1 MNSKV
6 KQAQK
11 EGAEVA
17 DISAGL
23 AYSVIKNALFKV
35 IKVSDASELGKHI
48 VVQGGT
54 FYNNAVLRSF
64 EKIANCEAIRPDIA
78 GIMGAFGAAL
88 IARER
93 YVDCEGTTMLS
104 IEDIE
109 AMEYSTTM
117 TKCKGCTNNC
127 RLTINHFSGGRKFIT
142 GNRCER
148 GLGKQK
154 TTNKLP
160 NLFEYKLK
168 RYFDYEPLAEENAPR
183 GIIGIP
189 RVLNMYE
196 NYPFWFTFFNELGF
210 RVVLSPVSNR
220 KVYELGIDS
229 IPSESEC
236 YPAKLAHGHV
246 QWLINNGIH
255 TIFYPSIPYERNEF
269 AEANNHYNCPIV
281 TSYPENIKN
290 NIDAIVHGEVD
301 FLHPFIS
308 FASEDTISYRLVD
321 ELSGKF
327 HIPADE
333 IKKATHTAW
342 EELAACRKDMQKK
355 GEETI
360 RFLNE
365 TGNRGIVLAG
375 RPYHIDPE
383 VNHGIPEL
391 INSYN
396 IAVLTEDSI
405 SHLNPA
411 EHPLNVMDQ
420 WMYHSRLYAAANYVK
435 TVDNLDLIQLNSF
448 GCGLD
453 AVTTD
458 QVASILNDSDKIYTS
473 LKIDEVNNL
482 GAARI
487 RVRSLLAAIRVREK
501 RGEKRTIHSSAIKK
515 VVFTKE
521 MRKNYTI
528 LCPQMSPIHFEL
540 LEPAFNASGY
550 NLQVL
555 PNDNKQAVDV
565 GLKYVNNDACYPSL
579 MVVGQIMEAILS
591 GKYDTDKIAVIISQT
606 GGGCRA
612 SNYIGFIRRALKKAG
627 YGNIPVISINLSGLE
642 DNPGFKLTPKLILR
656 GIYGAIF
663 GDIFMKCVYRL
674 RPYEAVTGSVNA
686 MHRKWVKVCQDFLSN
701 GYPSRRKFKRLCRE
715 IIGDFDNN
723 IELLDIKKPRVGV
736 VGEILVKF
744 LPAAN
749 NYLVDLL
756 ESEGAEAVVPDL
768 LDFLL
773 YCFYNQN
780 FKVEKLGFEKKKA
793 TTANLG
799 IKALEWFRAP
809 ATEAFAAS
817 KHFTPPAKIQDLG
830 KMASDIVSL
839 GNQTGEGWFLTGEML
854 ELIHSGA
861 PNIVCT
867 QPFACLPNH
876 VVGKGVIKEL
886 RRRYPESNIV
896 AIDFDPGASEV
907 NQLNRLKL
915 MLSTA
920 NKNLNK

>member
-1 MNSKV
+1 
-6 KQAQK
+6 
-11 EGAEVA
+11 
-17 DISAGL
+17 
-23 AYSVIKNALFKV
+23 
-35 IKVSDASELGKHI
+35 
-48 VVQGGT
+48 
-54 FYNNAVLRSF
+54 
-64 EKIANCEAIRPDIA
+64 
-78 GIMGAFGAAL
+78 
-88 IARER
+88 
-93 YVDCEGTTMLS
+93 
-104 IEDIE
+104 
-109 AMEYSTTM
+109 MEY
-117 TKCKGCTNNC
+117 
-127 RLTINHFSGGRKFIT
+127 
-142 GNRCER
+142 
-148 GLGKQK
+148 
-154 TTNKLP
+154 
-160 NLFEYKLK
+160 
-168 RYFDYEPLAEENAPR
+168 
-183 GIIGIP
+183 
-189 RVLNMYE
+189 
-196 NYPFWFTFFNELGF
+196 NYPKFTPEM
-210 RVVLSPVSNR
+210 
-220 KVYELGIDS
+220 K
-229 IPSESEC
+229 
-236 YPAKLAHGHV
+236 
-246 QWLINNGIH
+246 QTH
-255 TIFYPSIPYERNEF
+255 TILIPNM
-269 AEANNHYNCPIV
+269 
-281 TSYPENIKN
+281 
-290 NIDAIVHGEVD
+290 AITQ
-301 FLHPFIS
+301 F
-308 FASEDTISYRLVD
+308 R
-321 ELSGKF
+321 
-327 HIPADE
+327 
-333 IKKATHTAW
+333 
-342 EELAACRKDMQKK
+342 
-355 GEETI
+355 
-360 RFLNE
+360 
-365 TGNRGIVLAG
+365 
-375 RPYHIDPE
+375 
-383 VNHGIPEL
+383 
-391 INSYN
+391 
-396 IAVLTEDSI
+396 
-405 SHLNPA
+405 
-411 EHPLNVMDQ
+411 
-420 WMYHSRLYAAANYVK
+420 
-435 TVDNLDLIQLNSF
+435 
-448 GCGLD
+448 
-453 AVTTD
+453 
-458 QVASILNDSDKIYTS
+458 
-473 LKIDEVNNL
+473 
-482 GAARI
+482 
-487 RVRSLLAAIRVREK
+487 
-501 RGEKRTIHSSAIKK
+501 
-515 VVFTKE
+515 
-521 MRKNYTI
+521 
-528 LCPQMSPIHFEL
+528 L
-540 LEPAFNASGY
+540 LEYALRYDGY
-550 NLQVL
+550 KCEILGNCGS
-555 PNDNKQAVDV
+555 AVAQL
-565 GLKYVNNDACYPSL
+565 GLKYVHNDTCYPAL
-579 MVVGQIMEAILS
+579 LVIGQFLDALNS
-591 GKYDTDKIAVIISQT
+591 GKYDLDHTALLITQT